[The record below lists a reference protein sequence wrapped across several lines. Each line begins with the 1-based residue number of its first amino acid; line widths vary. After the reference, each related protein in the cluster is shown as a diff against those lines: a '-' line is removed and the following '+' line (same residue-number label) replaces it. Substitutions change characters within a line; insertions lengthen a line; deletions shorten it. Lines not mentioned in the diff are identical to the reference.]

1 MTILRD
7 IDEGRI
13 LIFNEQEYYPQ
24 HFSTLSPG
32 YRTAVEHGSHRCY
45 VAGAAGKCLLS
56 VHTVVYEYNIGT
68 LSADYAKQVEMW
80 HKTEVVNKGVIGASA
95 MDRVGIVKG

>member
-56 VHTVVYEYNIGT
+56 VHTLLYETNIGNV
-68 LSADYAKQVEMW
+68 SMDYVKQVEMW
-80 HKTEVVNKGVIGASA
+80 HKTEVVNKGVIGASS
-95 MDRVGIVKG
+95 MDRVGTVKG